1 MYYVSLHHVKRKITL
16 KHTLMKSIMV
26 YKTDGW
32 FFRKY
37 KKNLKMFSGISKEQ
51 FEAAKEKHF
60 ERWTRANRE
69 ELHQRDK
76 YRRRRE
82 IIRYFAEIPYEY
94 EGDGLDDYNK
104 YQRPCNDG
112 IGYVSVCPGERANNF
127 YVDDPLTVAYLMK
140 KYNKYTNS

>member
-1 MYYVSLHHVKRKITL
+1 
-16 KHTLMKSIMV
+16 MKSIMV

-37 KKNLKMFSGISKEQ
+37 KKKLKMFSGISKEQ

-104 YQRPCNDG
+104 YQRPCSDG

-127 YVDDPLTVAYLMK
+127 YADDPNLSLQQRKTTLKGINMLERIKQQLMK
-140 KYNKYTNS
+140 NNN

>member
-1 MYYVSLHHVKRKITL
+1 
-16 KHTLMKSIMV
+16 MKSIMA

-104 YQRPCNDG
+104 YQRPCSDG

-127 YVDDPLTVAYLMK
+127 YVDDPNLSLQQRKTTLKGINMLERIKQQLMK
-140 KYNKYTNS
+140 NDN